1 MDVIV
6 SEVRETSRKP
16 EEIYSIIERIAPGQK
31 HRRLEL
37 FGRSHNLRPGWLTLG
52 NQLGGTCVYEEDVV
66 RRLNQRYPQ
75 APLPL
80 QPLPKDYWKDTQT
93 TETRHGH

>member
-16 EEIYSIIERIAPGQK
+16 EEIYSIIERMAPGQNQ
-31 HRRLEL
+31 RRLEL

-52 NQLGGTCVYEEDVV
+52 NQLGDACVYDPEIVNRMNE
-66 RRLNQRYPQ
+66 R
-75 APLPL
+75 
-80 QPLPKDYWKDTQT
+80 
-93 TETRHGH
+93 